1 MALTE
6 RSTEATYTR
15 GDIVT
20 VAVQGDFRIRRPAMV
35 VQSDL
40 FSLHP
45 SIVILPITDELLEAP
60 LFRIAVGHNEANGLL
75 QPSQIMVDKPQT
87 LLREKIGEVVG
98 RLDSDILQAVD
109 RALLVFLGFA

>member
-1 MALTE
+1 MALSR
-6 RSTEATYTR
+6 RSSEAKYTR

-45 SIVILPITDELLEAP
+45 SIVILPITDELLDAP
-60 LFRIAVGHNEANGLL
+60 LFRITVEHNEENGLL

-87 LLREKIGEVVG
+87 LVKEKLGEVVG
-98 RLDSDILQAVD
+98 RIDADILQAVD